1 MSTWVSSFCF
11 NLVAVSWTLKVRERV
26 GGLWSPTPA
35 SGSGCLMKPDISA
48 LPASGSGCLMKPDIS
63 ALPKKKKN

>member
-11 NLVAVSWTLKVRERV
+11 NLMAVSWTLKVRERE

-35 SGSGCLMKPDISA
+35 SGSGCLMKPDISV
-48 LPASGSGCLMKPDIS
+48 
-63 ALPKKKKN
+63 LPKKKKKLRQIE

>member
-11 NLVAVSWTLKVRERV
+11 NLMALSWTLKVRERE

-35 SGSGCLMKPDISA
+35 SGSGCLMKPDI
-48 LPASGSGCLMKPDIS
+48 PV
-63 ALPKKKKN
+63 LPKKKKLGQID